1 MSQADALSKVDRA
14 VLEVLAARRGR
25 VVSRATIAR
34 EAGLGHLH
42 PRRPDASIAAIR
54 DVLGAD
60 AVVTVRG
67 RGWMLA
73 E

>member
-1 MSQADALSKVDRA
+1 MSQADSLSKVDRA
-14 VLEVLAARRGR
+14 VLDVLTARRGK

-42 PRRPDASIAAIR
+42 SRRPDASIAAIR
-54 DVLGAD
+54 EVLGVD
-60 AVVTVRG
+60 SVVTVRG
-67 RGWMLA
+67 RGWILA